1 MSEVSLKLTL
11 KKPEQALASALRRDT
26 NSGSIMRIS
35 ILLNLYILY
44 GTWSLKSYYSFKNWP
59 NSF

>member
-11 KKPEQALASALRRDT
+11 KKPEQALVSALRRDT
-26 NSGSIMRIS
+26 NSGSIMGIS

>member
-11 KKPEQALASALRRDT
+11 KKPEQALVSALRRDT

>member
-11 KKPEQALASALRRDT
+11 KKPEQALVSALRRDT

-44 GTWSLKSYYSFKNWP
+44 GTC
-59 NSF
+59 

>member
-11 KKPEQALASALRRDT
+11 KKPEQALVSALRRDT
-26 NSGSIMRIS
+26 NSGSIIS